1 MGLVLYS
8 LSNMHFL
15 KSCYLLNTILDS
27 EDPAVG
33 EKRGRENVL
42 PSKRLLLKSNINVL
56 LEP

>member
-8 LSNMHFL
+8 LSNTHFL
-15 KSCYLLNTILDS
+15 KSCYLLSTILDS
-27 EDPAVG
+27 EDPAAG
-33 EKRGRENVL
+33 EKRGRENFL